1 MQKPTGFSRYKLSEL
16 EQLEKKGLIE
26 YFNIKHII
34 ASKELFYDEETRF
47 YWNMYQNSYEKISGI
62 GVKRR
67 YLISTNKFNR
77 HHLPFGG
84 SILIIHPLERL
95 SVLICQQVVLN

>member
-1 MQKPTGFSRYKLSEL
+1 VVKPTGFSRYKLSEL

-47 YWNMYQNSYEKISGI
+47 Y
-62 GVKRR
+62 
-67 YLISTNKFNR
+67 
-77 HHLPFGG
+77 
-84 SILIIHPLERL
+84 
-95 SVLICQQVVLN
+95 